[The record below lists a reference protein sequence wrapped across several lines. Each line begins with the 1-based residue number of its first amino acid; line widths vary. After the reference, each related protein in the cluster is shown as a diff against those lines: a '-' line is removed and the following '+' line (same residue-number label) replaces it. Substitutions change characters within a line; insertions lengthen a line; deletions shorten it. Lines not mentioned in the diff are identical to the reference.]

1 MSRPEPMWQEPFDSA
16 QGTQARAQQQLELR
30 EYNRAVIE
38 SLRPA
43 SRGYWLVVGLL
54 AAAIGWAA
62 CCWGYQICNGM
73 GVIGINH
80 PIGWGTYIVNF
91 VFWIGIGHAGTL
103 ISAIL
108 YLFRV
113 RWRTAIYRSAEAMTV
128 FAVMTAGLFPLIH
141 LGRVWVFWFILP
153 YPNQR
158 HLWPNFKSPLV
169 WDVVAVTTYLTVSI
183 IFWYAGMIPDLA
195 AVRDST
201 DGRRHRIYRWLALGW
216 SSEHGQWRHY
226 LRGYMCLAA
235 LATPLVISVH
245 SIVSWDFAMSLL
257 PGWHSTIFAPYFVA
271 GAIHSG
277 LAMVILLLIPMRR
290 FLRLEHVIRISH
302 LEQAALLMILTGSI
316 VLYAYVVEAFISWY
330 SGDVFERQFSVW
342 RMFGA
347 YGWAFWLMVLFN
359 GIAPYGFFFKAL
371 RTRLAALF
379 AISLLVTAGMWL
391 ERFVIVVGSTAH
403 DFMPTNWAVYR
414 PTWVE
419 VSIGVGALCWFLF
432 WFLLFAKHLP
442 AVSIVESKEAT
453 IARAVEAAA

>member
-1 MSRPEPMWQEPFDSA
+1 MTLPLESAPAPAQPEP
-16 QGTQARAQQQLELR
+16 ELR
-30 EYNRAVIE
+30 EYNRAIIDA
-38 SLRPA
+38 LRPPA
-43 SRGYWLVVGLL
+43 SSIYWGWVAFLSV
-54 AAAIGWAA
+54 AIVWAA
-62 CCWGYQICNGM
+62 FCWGYQICQGM
-73 GVIGINH
+73 GVVGINH
-80 PIGWGTYIVNF
+80 PIGWGTYITSF

-108 YLFRV
+108 YLFRI

-169 WDVVAVTTYLTVSI
+169 WDVVAVSTYLTISI

-201 DGRRHRIYRWLALGW
+201 EGRRHRIYRLLALGW
-216 SSEHGQWRHY
+216 SSEHDQWRHY

-245 SIVSWDFAMSLL
+245 SVVSWDFAMSLL

-290 FLRLEHVIRISH
+290 FLKLEHIIRVSH
-302 LEQAALLMILTGSI
+302 LEQSALLMILTGSI
-316 VLYAYVVEAFISWY
+316 VLYAYVVEAFVAWY
-330 SGDVFERQFSVW
+330 SADPFESQYSIWRATGAMAPTYWSMVF
-342 RMFGA
+342 
-347 YGWAFWLMVLFN
+347 FN
-359 GIAPYGFFFKAL
+359 GIAPLGFLFKRL
-371 RTRLAALF
+371 RTSLVPLF
-379 AISLLVTAGMWL
+379 IISLMVTVGMWL

-419 VSIGVGALCWFLF
+419 MSIGIGSVCWFLF

-442 AVSIVESKEAT
+442 TVSIVESKEAT
-453 IARAVEAAA
+453 ISRELEAVA